1 MIILKKFLFLK
12 VLMKEWLFVGVIFYL
27 VYYFILVVYLRNE
40 F

>member
-1 MIILKKFLFLK
+1 MIILNFFLFLK

>member
-1 MIILKKFLFLK
+1 MIILKIFLFLK